1 MGRSL
6 PLSIALVVL
15 LASVSGCSQ
24 SSAPEAYNGTREWGP
39 CAIIGGVAGAAI
51 GWGLGLGLTELTS
64 SSKKVTAQQCQTG
77 GIIPVGQITCSL
89 VGIPGQTVPI
99 KFQSKSTTKQEEWIG
114 PAAAIPGAIIGAI
127 VGHYACDPIFESPYH
142 PASGYAL
149 PPPPPPPAP
158 TGMETP
164 STPPSTSSSQT
175 TPSAQ
180 TSANAS
186 GVSDRLARK

>member
-1 MGRSL
+1 MTNSICQSERLRMGRSL

-39 CAIIGGVAGAAI
+39 C
-51 GWGLGLGLTELTS
+51 
-64 SSKKVTAQQCQTG
+64 
-77 GIIPVGQITCSL
+77 GIIPVGQITCTL

-142 PASGYAL
+142 PAS
-149 PPPPPPPAP
+149 
-158 TGMETP
+158 
-164 STPPSTSSSQT
+164 
-175 TPSAQ
+175 
-180 TSANAS
+180 
-186 GVSDRLARK
+186 